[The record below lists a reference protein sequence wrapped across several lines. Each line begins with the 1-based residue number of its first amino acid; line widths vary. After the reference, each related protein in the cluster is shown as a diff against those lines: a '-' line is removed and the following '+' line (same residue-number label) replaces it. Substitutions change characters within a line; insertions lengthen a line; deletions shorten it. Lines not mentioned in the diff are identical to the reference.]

1 EQAVVA
7 ALDLELTEPSPAIE
21 DDEHREARLE
31 RARAD
36 PLGAEEGVRDWVLS
50 PVERPEIERLEPG
63 VEVEPA
69 VEAERAPLEQ
79 HREVGRLLEL
89 EDEDPLADR
98 VGDAGWDE
106 DVVAGADRPLVQ
118 QLEQV
123 VAVEPCLERVS

>member
-1 EQAVVA
+1 GRSPPAPRSAARTRLGGSARCLRRRSSRRAAADGDKVSGELGRPCRVREQDGVA
-7 ALDLELTEPSPAIE
+7 PRDLELTEPSPPAE

-50 PVERPEIERLEPG
+50 PVERPEVERLESG

-79 HREVGRLLEL
+79 HREV
-89 EDEDPLADR
+89 
-98 VGDAGWDE
+98 
-106 DVVAGADRPLVQ
+106 
-118 QLEQV
+118 
-123 VAVEPCLERVS
+123 